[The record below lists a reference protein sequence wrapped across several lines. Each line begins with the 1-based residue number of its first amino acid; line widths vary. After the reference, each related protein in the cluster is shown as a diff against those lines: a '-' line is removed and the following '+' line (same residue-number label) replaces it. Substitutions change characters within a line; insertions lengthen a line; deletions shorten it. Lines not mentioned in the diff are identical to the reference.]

1 MAQSYG
7 GNHARTDDKSYRGTS
22 GSSSDMSQM
31 AADKMRDGMKTAEDA
46 ANRVLEQGRQVGEG
60 MSQVAGNFRSAVDQ
74 SLREQPMATLA
85 VAGIVGFVLGAI
97 WKS

>member
-1 MAQSYG
+1 MAQSYPG
-7 GNHARTDDKSYRGTS
+7 SQTRTDDKSYARS
-22 GSSSDMSQM
+22 GSGNDMSQM
-31 AADKMRDGMKTAEDA
+31 SSDKMRDGMKTAEET
-46 ANRVLEQGRQVGEG
+46 ANRMLEQGRQVGEG

-85 VAGIVGFVLGAI
+85 MAGIVGFVLGAI